1 MRDGWGLASSEALT
15 SRLDPTRQTDMPET
29 GHLREGAIEGETGEV
44 AASAPEPL
52 TEAYNPE
59 KARLEAEAS
68 GRRYRFLAKA
78 IPQIVWTATPAGA
91 LDSFNPRWSEYT
103 GLDSR
108 PPQNRAWRRSL
119 HLDDIPRWLEGWERS
134 RTSGSKMALDLRLRR
149 HDGIFRWH
157 LVHALPAVDR
167 AGRVIKWLGT
177 CTDIDDQK
185 RAEGMLGFLAEVST
199 VLATSLDYE
208 TTLTA
213 IARMAVPHVADWC
226 VVDMLEPGGSIRR
239 LAVAHLDPTKV
250 ELGWALARG
259 YPPALGDPRIALRVL
274 RTGRSELA
282 DDVLDEVLVASA
294 RDPEHLAM
302 LRSQGCTSSISAA
315 LAARG
320 RTLGVVTFAMAE
332 SGRRYSKADLPLVED
347 LARRAA
353 LAVDNAR
360 LYREAHQAREEA
372 EAANRAKDRFLAVLS
387 HELRTPLTPVLAE
400 VSAML
405 EDPATPQSLRPVLE
419 MTRRNV
425 ELEARLIDDLLDL
438 NRIIQGKLRLNRE
451 VVDAH
456 KLVIEALEICR
467 GGIDEAGL
475 HIELE
480 LKATRHHVEADAARL
495 QQVIWNL
502 IKNAVKFTPRG
513 GFIAIRTSDK
523 ENGLVVEVADTGVG
537 IDPQVLPRIFDAF
550 EQGGTSIT
558 QQFGGLGLGLA
569 ISRSLAEAHGAR
581 LTAASP
587 GKNQGATFALELPE
601 ASTAPLS
608 RPRETHP
615 SAAREPGG
623 ENGSLRILL
632 VEDNA
637 DTLRVMARLLGRR
650 GHRVTTA
657 DGIAAALR
665 AAQGNEFDLL
675 ISDLGLPDGNG
686 LDLIRRLR
694 ESHANP
700 IPGIALSG
708 FGMDEDVRRSREAG
722 FLEHLIKPI
731 DFASLEQAICR
742 VTAKHHQE
750 NGS

>member
-1 MRDGWGLASSEALT
+1 MRGPRPFAP
-15 SRLDPTRQTDMPET
+15 RLDPTRLPDMPEN
-29 GHLREGAIEGETGEV
+29 GQQPDGESQGLDGEV
-44 AASAPEPL
+44 AGS
-52 TEAYNPE
+52 NPE
-59 KARLEAEAS
+59 SLTAAVPPDKARLEAEAS

-78 IPQIVWTATPAGA
+78 IPQIVWTATPAGS
-91 LDSFNPRWSEYT
+91 LDSFNPRWTEYT
-103 GLDSR
+103 GLVSR
-108 PPQNRAWRRSL
+108 PPQNRGWKRSL
-119 HLDDIPRWLEGWERS
+119 HPDDIPRWLEGWERS
-134 RTSGSKMALDLRLRR
+134 RSSGSKMALDLRLRR
-149 HDGIFRWH
+149 QDGIFRWH
-157 LVHALPAVDR
+157 LVHALPVVDR
-167 AGRVIKWLGT
+167 SGRVIKWLGT

-199 VLATSLDYE
+199 VLASSLDYE

-213 IARMAVPHVADWC
+213 VARMAVPHVADWC
-226 VVDMLEPGGSIRR
+226 VVDMLDPGGTTRR
-239 LAVAHLDPTKV
+239 LAVAHVDPAKV
-250 ELGWALARG
+250 ELGWELARR
-259 YPPALGDPRIALRVL
+259 YPPALGDPQIAIRVL
-274 RTGRSELA
+274 KTGRSELA
-282 DDVLDEVLVASA
+282 DEVPDEVLVAAA

-320 RTLGVVTFAMAE
+320 RTLGVVTFAMAQ

-405 EDPATPQSLRPVLE
+405 EDPDTPQSVRPVLE

-451 VVDAH
+451 VVDCH
-456 KLVIEALEICR
+456 QLVIEALEICR
-467 GGIDEAGL
+467 GGIEEAGL
-475 HIELE
+475 HVELE
-480 LKATRHHVEADAARL
+480 LKAARHHVEADAARL
-495 QQVIWNL
+495 QQIIWNL

-513 GFIAIRTSDK
+513 GFIAIRTIDQG
-523 ENGLVVEVADTGVG
+523 EGMIVEVADTGVG
-537 IDPQVLPRIFDAF
+537 IDAEVLHSIFDAF

-569 ISRSLAEAHGAR
+569 ISRSLAEAHGGH
-581 LTAASP
+581 LTASSP
-587 GKNQGATFALELPE
+587 GKNQGATFTLELPKAE
-601 ASTAPLS
+601 TAPSSQSLKTS
-608 RPRETHP
+608 TPVVD
-615 SAAREPGG
+615 EPG
-623 ENGSLRILL
+623 EEKESLRILL

-657 DGIAAALR
+657 DGITAALK
-665 AAQGNEFDLL
+665 AAKEAEFDLL

-686 LDLIRRLR
+686 LDLIRLIR
-694 ESHANP
+694 EDQTRTF
-700 IPGIALSG
+700 PGIALSG

-722 FLEHLIKPI
+722 FAEHLIKPI
-731 DFASLEQAICR
+731 DFTSLDQAIR
-742 VTAKHHQE
+742 RITAEHHQS